1 MKNENRIHILHTI
14 FGGSDLADMQLISK
28 FNNGFCFLLCVID
41 IYSKYIWIVSLKD
54 KRGIAITNDFQ
65 KVLDKSRRKSNKIW
79 VDRGSEF
86 NSRSMKW
93 WLQEN
98 NIEMYSIN
106 NEGISVT
113 AERFIRTLKNTT
125 ITIP

>member
-1 MKNENRIHILHTI
+1 M
-14 FGGSDLADMQLISK
+14 
-28 FNNGFCFLLCVID
+28 
-41 IYSKYIWIVSLKD
+41 SLKD

-86 NSRSMKW
+86 YSRSMKW
-93 WLQEN
+93 WLQDN

-125 ITIP
+125 ITMP

>member
-1 MKNENRIHILHTI
+1 MKSENRIHILHTI
-14 FGGSDLADMQLISK
+14 FGGSDLADMQLICK

-93 WLQEN
+93 WLQDN

>member
-14 FGGSDLADMQLISK
+14 FGGSDLADMQLICK
-28 FNNGFCFLLCVID
+28 FNNAFCFLLCAID

-86 NSRSMKW
+86 NSRSMK
-93 WLQEN
+93 
-98 NIEMYSIN
+98 
-106 NEGISVT
+106 
-113 AERFIRTLKNTT
+113 
-125 ITIP
+125 